1 MIDTVERIFEQEID
15 DGVIHGATVLAGG
28 LDGEEVRASWGWA
41 DEAHSRPM
49 TPTTVIDVASVT
61 KAAAGVTAF
70 LVAHRKGLVDFDA
83 PLADVLPTFSAPL
96 SRRLTIRDLA
106 NHVSGYG
113 EADGWPR
120 VYVDAD
126 PKKMLANVLSMP
138 PAAPEPGKVSYSC
151 RNYILLGQALEAI
164 TGRPLAEFCR
174 DEVFVPVGM
183 SDTMLGAP
191 AHHVATD
198 RLAQTM
204 DTPQPGVISDYVA
217 RPMWA
222 AGIGTFNAGL
232 FSTAEDLA
240 KLMRVYLR
248 GGVCDGGTRLFD
260 RAEMAEIEPSKTC
273 RTDGARSFGWQYAG
287 GYLPEALSGS
297 SLFHSGW
304 SGQTVLFDLKS
315 KRYAIVLTT
324 RCGDYDRAKRE
335 RFAAIATILHGRRG
349 TDSGILVERRD
360 DTATA

>member
-1 MIDTVERIFEQEID
+1 MIDTVGRIFEQEID

-28 LDGEEVRASWGWA
+28 IDGEVYRASWGWA
-41 DEAHSRPM
+41 DWSHVRPM
-49 TPTTVIDVASVT
+49 TPTTVIDVASIT

-83 PLADVLPTFSAPL
+83 PLADVLPTFSAPF
-96 SRRLTIRDLA
+96 SHRLTIRDLA

-138 PAAPEPGKVSYSC
+138 PAEPNPGTVAYSC

-174 DEVFVPVGM
+174 DEVFVPAGM
-183 SDTMLGAP
+183 ADTTLGTP
-191 AHHVATD
+191 ESHVTTD

-204 DTPQPGVISDYVA
+204 DTPQPGVISDFVA

-248 GGVCDGGTRLFD
+248 GGVCDSDTRLFD
-260 RAEMAEIEPSKTC
+260 RAEMAEIAPSESC
-273 RTDGARSFGWQYAG
+273 CTDGARSFGWQYAG
-287 GYLPEALSGS
+287 GYLPESLSGT

-315 KRYAIVLTT
+315 KRYVIVLTT

-335 RFAAIATILHGRRG
+335 RFDAIATILQGCE
-349 TDSGILVERRD
+349 SQ
-360 DTATA
+360 